1 MNYSMNLLDLLF
13 PKTCLECGAYGKYLC
28 DNCVEKVLDGTFD
41 KNNFSI
47 FKYKGVIRKAI
58 TTLKYKFATDIADEL
73 VEVCL
78 TRLKSTKFKD
88 VLLIPIPLHRQRENW
103 RGFNQ
108 AEILGEKL
116 ASEMN
121 WKFLPDL
128 LVRQKNTIPQV
139 NLKGEARH
147 KNLPG
152 VFAINPNSRYNPECP
167 TLLFDDV
174 YTTGSTILEAKNTLR
189 VAGFKQIYS
198 LTIAR

>member
-1 MNYSMNLLDLLF
+1 MNLLDLLF
-13 PKTCLECGAYGKYLC
+13 PKTCLECGTYGKYLC
-28 DNCVEKVLDGTFD
+28 DSCVEKVLDGTFD

-73 VEVCL
+73 VEACL

-108 AEILGEKL
+108 AEVLGEKL
-116 ASEMN
+116 ARKMN

-128 LVRQKNTIPQV
+128 LIRQKNTIPQV

-147 KNLPG
+147 KNLSG
-152 VFAINPNSRYNPECP
+152 VFVINSKYVVDNKYPI
-167 TLLFDDV
+167 LLFDDV
-174 YTTGSTILEAKNTLR
+174 YTTGSTILEAKKELQ
-189 VAGFKQIYS
+189 ASGFEKIYNLS
-198 LTIAR
+198 IAR

>member
-1 MNYSMNLLDLLF
+1 MNLLDLLF
-13 PKTCLECGAYGKYLC
+13 PKTCLECGTYGKYLC
-28 DNCVEKVLDGTFD
+28 DSCVEKVLDGTFD

-78 TRLKSTKFKD
+78 NRLKSTKFKD

-108 AEILGEKL
+108 AEVLGEKL
-116 ASEMN
+116 AKEMN
-121 WKFLPDL
+121 WKFAPNL
-128 LVRQKNTIPQV
+128 LIRQKNTIPQV

-147 KNLPG
+147 KNLFG
-152 VFAINPNSRYNPECP
+152 VFAINPNLKFNNGYPA
-167 TLLFDDV
+167 LLFDDV
-174 YTTGSTILEAKNTLR
+174 YTTGSTINEAKKSLEE
-189 VAGFKQIYS
+189 AGLKKIYS